1 MSKSNNIESMKSNLK
16 DIQKKVREA
25 EIKEK
30 DFIYKSFGKALV
42 GILKKNNNQQKLNQ
56 IIDACNGKS
65 QKRIKQNLKSVGLAL
80 AELRK

>member
-1 MSKSNNIESMKSNLK
+1 MKSNLK

-56 IIDACNGKS
+56 IIEACSVKS

-80 AELRK
+80 DESRK